1 MLAGF
6 ARFENRLSVF
16 KCFDYITDRAPRNG
30 PGTGF
35 NLMEGCGT
43 MIIVTARIPKK
54 RLLAGAATALCCG
67 LAVIALAFTLGGRS
81 VAVSAEVKNIKSND
95 DRLAYLNGLGWQVSP
110 QPIATEELM
119 IPEEF
124 DDSYAGYLKLQ
135 SDQGFDL
142 TQYRGKRVKRY
153 TYQLINYPTQAE
165 PVQIALL
172 IYKNRVVGGQI
183 QSSSGSFVHGLALP
197 DPTQSAPPAA
207 SPAPSAQATGL
218 GQTI

>member
-1 MLAGF
+1 
-6 ARFENRLSVF
+6 
-16 KCFDYITDRAPRNG
+16 
-30 PGTGF
+30 
-35 NLMEGCGT
+35 

-54 RLLAGAATALCCG
+54 RLLAGATAALCCCG
-67 LAVIALAFTLGGRS
+67 LAVVALVAFTLGGRA
-81 VAVSAEVKNIKSND
+81 VAASAEVKHIKSND

-110 QPIATEELM
+110 QPIATEELL

-142 TQYRGKRVKRY
+142 TQYKGKRVKRY
-153 TYQLINYPTQAE
+153 TYQLTNYPTQTE

-183 QSSSGSFVHGLALP
+183 QSSSGSFLHGLTLP
-197 DPTQSAPPAA
+197 QASAGE
-207 SPAPSAQATGL
+207 SPAPSAAASGL
-218 GQTI
+218 MI